1 MPLSHQP
8 SRPST
13 QWLCCTVPHSV
24 HQHLHNLCLSEHT
37 LNLYTAFH
45 PSDFTTDDLVCSKG
59 WPLCPAMFNLSW
71 SFVHLLFNFLTYAR
85 HILGIG
91 YKNHS
96 TALMASD
103 YFFSVCEEYADLQL
117 EKKRTMTFFRL
128 DSKLSPAHLL
138 LTVCTHAFQLPASG
152 CDQ

>member
-45 PSDFTTDDLVCSKG
+45 PSDFTTDDLVRSKG

-85 HILGIG
+85 HFWELGI
-91 YKNHS
+91 KIILQPWWPV
-96 TALMASD
+96 TI
-103 YFFSVCEEYADLQL
+103 FFQCVRNMQTYSR
-117 EKKRTMTFFRL
+117 KKRTMAFSRL

-138 LTVCTHAFQLPASG
+138 LTVCTHALQLPASG